1 MTAKLTNLLNVLPL
15 QGRRNFHYAIKDHI
29 LIPITT
35 RKGKPVSL
43 RSSREWDIKLATKTD
58 SGFALL
64 ALGTTATRNRQHR
77 ILFTNQNGKITH
89 RSGWKSNEELSNTP
103 FREYILSLT
112 QDEDNNRIVDGS
124 EQTAYQIY
132 SNGEEITITN
142 RRGRTFNDASKRVWD
157 VIAAGEMNDGF
168 AVLRAGTS
176 NRRLGQY
183 RLWFTNSEGRIQSGT
198 RWESG
203 DFYQQLGYETIFNVD
218 LNNDNKIGDPSDDF
232 GNTPTTSGLLNV
244 GSVVYGTLEETG
256 DRDWFEVNL
265 REGSI
270 YNFSVT
276 GNSLS
281 DPYLRLF
288 NNDGQLL
295 EQNDDHN
302 DSLNS
307 AINNYQASST
317 NKYFIGIGA
326 YNDAGTGNY
335 EVSATKWEAIIIN
348 DGQAS
353 ILITGETQQ
362 EGMLSVKLESDD
374 PDGNGNFEL
383 QIPLWEN
390 STDNGQ
396 NWSTLAASQTLS
408 VTPEI
413 AGSLI
418 RAKLKYTD
426 GDEFTETIISN
437 SVNIP
442 ALPPETTDDYGNTPT
457 TSGLLKIGSAINGT
471 LEENGDRDW
480 FEVNLKSDSVY
491 NFAITGNS
499 LDDPYLRLYDSNG
512 QLLRLNDDHNGSL
525 DSAILGYQTAT
536 TGKYFLGVGAYN
548 DASTGSYV
556 VSADQAQDKNSGYNS
571 QNGYGQINIQTAFE
585 QLVGINLD
593 PVANLEGNYWTLDN
607 IYAPEVWN
615 PSGGFSG
622 ATGTGTVVAVVDTGV
637 DLDHQE
643 FSGRIVQ
650 GFDFVDNDSVADD
663 GHGHGTH
670 VAGTIAG
677 ANDGVGVIGVAYD
690 AQIMPIRVLD
700 NNGDGFTSDVIEGIL
715 YAADNNADVI
725 NLSLGGGGY
734 SQAMNDAIAY
744 ATSLGSVV
752 VMAAGNSGGSSPDYP
767 AAHAINHGLAVGAVN
782 QAGSLANFSNL
793 AGDIILDYV
802 TAPGVNIY
810 SSTPGNNYD
819 SYNGTSMATPHVAGA
834 AALLRGYDSDLT
846 AKSIEDLL
854 TATSSNNQ
862 TISYY
867 PSQNLPTTRSQVLP
881 EIYSEL
887 ITSETIDSLNYDN
900 LTGTWIGR
908 LSRDGKATS
917 SWRDEDTI
925 KSYGIDCEQLANNLI
940 AFDFSTSAQNQNLI
954 ENLINSNQFDYF
966 ESDQVWTI
974 G

>member
-1 MTAKLTNLLNVLPL
+1 MTAKSANLFNVLL
-15 QGRRNFHYAIKDHI
+15 IQGARNLNYYIEDHM
-29 LIPITT
+29 LIPIIS
-35 RKGKPVSL
+35 REGKAASS
-43 RSSREWDIKLATKTD
+43 RSPREWDIKLAAKTD
-58 SGFALL
+58 NGFTLL
-64 ALGTTATRNRQHR
+64 GLGTTATRNQQHR
-77 ILFTNQNGKITH
+77 ILFTNQNGEITH
-89 RSGWKSNEELSNTP
+89 RSRWKSNKELSNTP
-103 FREYILSLT
+103 FHEYISSPV

-132 SNGEEITITN
+132 SDGEEITIAN
-142 RRGRTFNDASKRVWD
+142 RRGITFNDASNRNWN

-168 AVLRAGTS
+168 AILRAGTS

-183 RLWFTNSEGRIQSGT
+183 RLWFTNAEGRIQSGT
-198 RWESG
+198 RWGSG

-218 LNNDNKIGDPSDDF
+218 LNNDNKIGNSSDDF
-232 GNTPTTSGLLNV
+232 GNTPTTSGVLNI
-244 GSVVYGTLEETG
+244 GSIAYGTLEETG

-265 REGSI
+265 RAGSI

-281 DPYLRLF
+281 DPYLRLY

-302 DSLNS
+302 NSLNS
-307 AINNYQASST
+307 AINSYQATST
-317 NKYFIGIGA
+317 NKYFLGIGA
-326 YNDAGTGNY
+326 YNDADTGTY
-335 EVSATKWEAIIIN
+335 EVSANKWEAIIIN
-348 DGQAS
+348 DGKAS
-353 ILITGETQQ
+353 ILINGETQQ
-362 EGMLSVKLESDD
+362 EGILSVKLESDD
-374 PDGNGNFEL
+374 PDGNGNLEL
-383 QIPLWEN
+383 QIPLWQK

-396 NWSTLAASQTLS
+396 NWTRLVASQTLS

-426 GDEFTETIISN
+426 GDEFTEKIISD

-442 ALPPETTDDYGNTPT
+442 SLPPETTDDYGNTPT
-457 TSGLLKIGSAINGT
+457 TSGLLKIGSTINGT

-480 FEVNLKSDSVY
+480 LEVNLKSEGVY
-491 NFAITGNS
+491 NFAVTGNS
-499 LDDPYLRLYDSNG
+499 LDDPYLRLYDRNG
-512 QLLRLNDDHNGSL
+512 RLLEQNDDYNGSL
-525 DSAILGYQTAT
+525 NSAIIGYQTTT
-536 TGKYFLGVGAYN
+536 TGKYFLGVGAYD
-548 DASTGSYV
+548 DAGTGNYV
-556 VSADQAQDKNSGYNS
+556 VSADKSEDENSGYNS
-571 QNGYGQINIQTAFE
+571 QDGYGQINIQTAFE
-585 QLVGINLD
+585 QLVGINLN

-615 PSGGFSG
+615 PSGSFSG

-643 FSGRIVQ
+643 FSGRIIQ

-663 GHGHGTH
+663 GHSHGTH

-690 AQIMPIRVLD
+690 AQIMPVRVLD

-715 YAADNNADVI
+715 YAANNNADVI

-752 VMAAGNSGGSSPDYP
+752 VMAAGNSGGSNPEYP
-767 AAHAINHGLAVGAVN
+767 AAHAINHGIAVGAVN
-782 QAGSLANFSNL
+782 QAGNLANFSNL

-810 SSTPGNNYD
+810 SSTPGDNYD

-834 AALLRGYDSDLT
+834 AALLRGYDSNLT
-846 AKSIEDLL
+846 AESIEDLL
-854 TATSSNNQ
+854 TGTSSNNH
-862 TISYY
+862 TISSYS
-867 PSQNLPTTRSQVLP
+867 SQDLPIIRSQAP
-881 EIYSEL
+881 QEIYSEL
-887 ITSETIDSLNYDN
+887 ITSETIDSLNPDN
-900 LTGTWIGR
+900 LTGTWIGK
-908 LSRDGKATS
+908 LSSNSKATN
-917 SWRDEDTI
+917 SWRDDDII
-925 KSYGIDCEQLANNLI
+925 KSYGIDYEQLTNNLI
-940 AFDFSTSAQNQNLI
+940 AFDFSTSAQNQALI
-954 ENLINSNQFDYF
+954 ENLFNSNQFDYF
-966 ESDQVWTI
+966 ESDQIWTI
-974 G
+974 A